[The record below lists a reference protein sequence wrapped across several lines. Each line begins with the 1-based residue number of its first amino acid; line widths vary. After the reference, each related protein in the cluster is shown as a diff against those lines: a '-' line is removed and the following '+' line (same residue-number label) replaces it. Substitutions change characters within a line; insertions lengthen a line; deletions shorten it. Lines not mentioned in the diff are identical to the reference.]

1 MAINTNLQN
10 WPLWDFNYSTNCI
23 VETGNPTVGFGGGTV
38 FQRVTEQN
46 NQTTSCSIT
55 EDGQY
60 NLFIDDTMTLV
71 GGATKD
77 GGTCLNIIGK
87 NGDVTITAEK
97 DGSIKIKG
105 SSVLI
110 DADKDLVLNSRQNVY
125 IKGSSS
131 IFFDTPNLATNALT
145 GNLAPRDVTFG
156 GLVFRGTKVGGN
168 AVSDAF
174 TGGALEKIQSQAQA
188 AASNLQSQLGDI
200 DTGALTAQA
209 TELGGQLQ
217 NQFSSIDTS
226 GLSNAL
232 KNFGGFT

>member
-1 MAINTNLQN
+1 MAVNTELQN
-10 WPLWDFNYSTNCI
+10 WKNWRFEKNPYYVIQMS
-23 VETGNPTVGFGGGTV
+23 NPTVGFGGETV
-38 FQRVTEQN
+38 YQQVMEQN
-46 NQTTSCSIT
+46 NQTSSTSMT
-55 EDGQY
+55 ADGQL
-60 NLFIDDTMTLV
+60 NICNDACMTLV
-71 GGATKD
+71 GGVKND
-77 GGTCLNIIGK
+77 GGNCLNIIGK
-87 NGDVTITAEK
+87 NGDVTITAEM

-217 NQFSSIDTS
+217 NQLSSIDTS

>member
-1 MAINTNLQN
+1 MAVNTELQN
-10 WPLWDFNYSTNCI
+10 WKNWRFEKNPYYVIQMS
-23 VETGNPTVGFGGGTV
+23 NPTVGFGGETV
-38 FQRVTEQN
+38 YQQVMEQN
-46 NQTTSCSIT
+46 NQTSSTSMT
-55 EDGQY
+55 ADGQL
-60 NLFIDDTMTLV
+60 NICNDACMTLV
-71 GGATKD
+71 GGVKND
-77 GGTCLNIIGK
+77 GGNCLNIIGK
-87 NGDVTITAEK
+87 NGHVTITAEM

-168 AVSDAF
+168 AISDAF
-174 TGGALEKIQSQAQA
+174 TGGALEKIQSQAQT

>member
-1 MAINTNLQN
+1 MAVNTELQN
-10 WPLWDFNYSTNCI
+10 WKNWRFEKNPYYVIQMS
-23 VETGNPTVGFGGGTV
+23 NPTVGFGGETV
-38 FQRVTEQN
+38 YQQVMEQN
-46 NQTTSCSIT
+46 NQTSSTSMT
-55 EDGQY
+55 ADGQL
-60 NLFIDDTMTLV
+60 NICNDACMTLV
-71 GGATKD
+71 GGVKND
-77 GGTCLNIIGK
+77 GGNCLNIIGK
-87 NGDVTITAEK
+87 NGDVTITAEM

>member
-1 MAINTNLQN
+1 MAVNTELQN
-10 WPLWDFNYSTNCI
+10 WKNWRFEKNPYYVIQMS
-23 VETGNPTVGFGGGTV
+23 NPTVGFGGETV
-38 FQRVTEQN
+38 YQQVMEQN
-46 NQTTSCSIT
+46 NQTSSTSMT
-55 EDGQY
+55 ADGQL
-60 NLFIDDTMTLV
+60 NICNDACMTLV
-71 GGATKD
+71 GGVKND
-77 GGTCLNIIGK
+77 GGNCLNIIGK
-87 NGDVTITAEK
+87 NGDVTITAEM

-168 AVSDAF
+168 AISDAF
-174 TGGALEKIQSQAQA
+174 TGGALEKIQSQAQT
-188 AASNLQSQLGDI
+188 AASNLQSQLGNI
-200 DTGALTAQA
+200 DTDALTAQA

-217 NQFSSIDTS
+217 NQLSSIDTS